1 MTSNTHMET
10 VWAEA
15 SGAAT
20 ARDKAARDLR
30 IMTTSGSFLCLWI
43 RFSCRTALLQQA
55 VQVHGFNVF
64 GAAFRAHLAEVALR
78 CAVPVI
84 GGPVLVRREGHN
96 APGHL
101 INQSV
106 LVPHLDTTVRLCE
119 AGDGIGQYLRATEGL
134 SRYSLQGV
142 GGAYTGLHTQLCAVL
157 EHLPGVGGQFRA
169 GIQIG
174 RASCRERV

>member
-96 APGHL
+96 RSEERRVGKE
-101 INQSV
+101 
-106 LVPHLDTTVRLCE
+106 C
-119 AGDGIGQYLRATEGL
+119 RARW
-134 SRYSLQGV
+134 S
-142 GGAYTGLHTQLCAVL
+142 L
-157 EHLPGVGGQFRA
+157 EH
-169 GIQIG
+169 
-174 RASCRERV
+174 